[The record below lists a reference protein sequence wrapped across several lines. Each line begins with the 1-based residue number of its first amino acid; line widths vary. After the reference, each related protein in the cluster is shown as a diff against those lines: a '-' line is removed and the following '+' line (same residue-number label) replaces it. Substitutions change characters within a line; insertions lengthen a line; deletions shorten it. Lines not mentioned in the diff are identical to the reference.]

1 MIFSGGLANDKSG
14 RIPSITVVH
23 GKNTTVLEME
33 HKVIDFIT
41 LCESPYASGMYR
53 TGGIF

>member
-41 LCESPYASGMYR
+41 LCESPYPSGML
-53 TGGIF
+53 